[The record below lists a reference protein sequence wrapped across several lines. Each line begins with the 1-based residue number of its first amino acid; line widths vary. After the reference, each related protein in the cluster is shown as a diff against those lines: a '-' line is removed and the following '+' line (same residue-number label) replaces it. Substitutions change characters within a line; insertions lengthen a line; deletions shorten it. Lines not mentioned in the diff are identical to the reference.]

1 LPLKYNMDFRLKYAF
16 YILGS
21 LMLLRLIIN
30 TCKVLQVGKRVIL
43 IQIQI
48 DQQTGKSRRFLKLR
62 IEYENNAKIYLWG
75 CVGCVWGVFV
85 LGCV

>member
-1 LPLKYNMDFRLKYAF
+1 MDFRLKYAF
-16 YILGS
+16 YILDI
-21 LMLLRLIIN
+21 LMLLSLIIN

-62 IEYENNAKIYLWG
+62 IEYENNAKMFLCVCLCG
-75 CVGCVWGVFV
+75 CGVC
-85 LGCV
+85 LC